1 MCSWDGLISFGDEWK
16 FGVPLTLIFTAGEP
30 FCLAD
35 AGEDED
41 PGLLLSFILM
51 GGWFFARSASFAL
64 R

>member
-1 MCSWDGLISFGDEWK
+1 
-16 FGVPLTLIFTAGEP
+16 LTLIFTAGEP
-30 FCLAD
+30 FCLVA

-41 PGLLLSFILM
+41 PGLLSFILI